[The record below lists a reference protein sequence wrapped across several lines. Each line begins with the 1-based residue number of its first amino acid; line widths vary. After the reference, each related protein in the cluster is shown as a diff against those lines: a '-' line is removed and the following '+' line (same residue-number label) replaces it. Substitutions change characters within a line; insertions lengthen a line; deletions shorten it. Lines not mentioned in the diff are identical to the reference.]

1 MKQIKQKVSVYI
13 DKDGAL
19 KIECPYKKGLGV
31 EGIRTYNIIK
41 EKINGS
47 KKSKRNNKRMGKRK

>member
-1 MKQIKQKVSVYI
+1 MKKIKQKVSVYI

-19 KIECPYKKGLGV
+19 KIVYPYKKGLGV

-41 EKINGS
+41 ENKNGS